1 MPTADAAITPAIW
14 PRVAWSGPTATRR
27 FASSLSCS
35 TAAFGGA
42 ISMASA
48 WTGAIAADA
57 IVAVVTTAIVAFK
70 GERMF

>member
-1 MPTADAAITPAIW
+1 M
-14 PRVAWSGPTATRR
+14 
-27 FASSLSCS
+27 SCS

-42 ISMASA
+42 ISMAWA

-57 IVAVVTTAIVAFK
+57 IVAVVATAIVAFK